1 MEKQQ
6 GFTLIELITVMVVV
20 GVISAFSVQ
29 FIVDTMTGYNQTIER
44 GRLVAQGRQ
53 ALERMTRQLRA
64 AIPNSIRAQTLNG
77 YACVEFLPV
86 AGGGSYEEDVPDND
100 NLAPA
105 ITSLTTGGYSVDF
118 GAASQLLIAP
128 MSSTEIYGG
137 SAVSVA
143 LSATLPEGDS
153 GTTLS
158 FGAHQFVRNSISK
171 RFFLADTA
179 QAFCYTGSQLRF
191 YSDSG
196 SVTGLNGDVVADDV
210 TATQAFTVSDS
221 SEDRN
226 TLVAMQF
233 NFSRSGESVTLN
245 REALIRNVP

>member
-6 GFTLIELITVMVVV
+6 GFTLIELITVMIVV
-20 GVISAFSVQ
+20 GIISAFSVQ
-29 FIVDTMTGYNQTIER
+29 FIVDTITGYNQTIER

-64 AIPNSIRAQTLNG
+64 SVPNSIRTQTLNG

-86 AGGGSYEEDVPDND
+86 AGGGSYEDEVPDND
-100 NLAPA
+100 NAAPA

-153 GTTLS
+153 GNTLL
-158 FGAHQFVRNSISK
+158 FGAHQFLRNSISK

-210 TATQAFTVSDS
+210 TSVQPFSVSDS

-233 NFSRSGESVTLN
+233 DFSRAGESITLN